1 MRVLDR
7 SWQDRGVL
15 LNSLPLLTLLTLF
28 FIGPILL
35 TLLLTFQEMRSY
47 QLQWVWSLR
56 VWSEVFTK
64 YSYWVVIG
72 RTVSMAFLSTF
83 LCILIAYPAA
93 YALATRL
100 KNYAGHIQI
109 LIIFSFLTDAVLK
122 TFGWVLVLDRNGI
135 GNWLLQHVGLGEEA
149 LNFLFTP
156 RATLLGV
163 VYNLSVYPL
172 FTIYLS
178 LKRIDRDLI
187 LAAYDAGA
195 SKWQTFREV
204 TLPLSRPGLY
214 AGAVLVFVLT
224 LGTFLESKV
233 LGGGKSPLAPELIR
247 QTFETRVNWP
257 LGAALTVVLVAIA
270 TIVLAVAV
278 RLVQRTRQEQAAK
291 GAEA

>member
-7 SWQDRGVL
+7 TWRDAGVL

-28 FIGPILL
+28 FVGPILL
-35 TLLLTFQEMRSY
+35 TVLLTFQEMQFYR
-47 QLQWVWSLR
+47 LTWTWSLKA
-56 VWSEVFTK
+56 WSDVFSK
-64 YSYWVVIG
+64 YSYWIVIG

-100 KNYAGHIQI
+100 KNYSNHIQI

-122 TFGWVLVLDRNGI
+122 TFGWVLVLDRSGI
-135 GNWLLQHVGLGEEA
+135 GNWILQHLGLGDGV
-149 LNFLFTP
+149 LDFLFSP

-178 LKRIDRDLI
+178 LKRIDRDLV

-204 TLPLSRPGLY
+204 TFPLSLPGVY

-233 LGGGKSPLAPELIR
+233 LGGGKSPLASELIR

-257 LGAALTVVLVAIA
+257 LGAALTVVLVVIAAIM
-270 TIVLAVAV
+270 LAGAIW
-278 RLVQRTRQEQAAK
+278 LVQRTRRRETVK
-291 GAEA
+291 